1 MPLRR
6 LPLCLALLLPAAPA
20 LAEVYKY
27 YDAEGNLVL
36 SDTVPK
42 GDASRVEKLTPQPVM
57 TVPALAPDGRL
68 PPRPAPASARRPAV
82 AAAATDYVILVQSPA
97 ANATFPRGSEPVP
110 VAVSVSPGLATGHR
124 LETLLDGAAGELTR
138 LVPEEL
144 ERGAHVLVVRVV
156 DAGGQVLKEVEVPF
170 HIQQRSVLTA
180 PNAPRPA
187 AGK

>member
-42 GDASRVEKLTPQPVM
+42 DDASRVEKLTPQPVM

-68 PPRPAPASARRPAV
+68 PPRPAPASARRASAAV
-82 AAAATDYVILVQSPA
+82 TDYVILVQSPA

-110 VAVSVSPGLATGHR
+110 VAFSVSPGLATGHR
-124 LETLLDGAAGELTR
+124 LETLLDGAVGELTR
-138 LVPEEL
+138 LVPEQL

-156 DAGGQVLKEVEVPF
+156 DGGGQVLKAVEVPF